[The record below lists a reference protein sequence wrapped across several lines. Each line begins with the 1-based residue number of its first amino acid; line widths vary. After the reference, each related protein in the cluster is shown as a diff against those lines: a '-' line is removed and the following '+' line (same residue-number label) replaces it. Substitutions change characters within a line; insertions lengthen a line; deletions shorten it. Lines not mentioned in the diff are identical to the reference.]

1 MRKEVSMFCQTK
13 YECAN
18 KVDSSYGVLAGN
30 SIYTW
35 ELAFLLAFALAIL
48 HTCDFT
54 ASVKLENSYRTSPL
68 ILNQI

>member
-13 YECAN
+13 YGCAS
-18 KVDSSYGVLAGN
+18 KVDLGYAVVAGN

-35 ELAFLLAFALAIL
+35 ELAFVLAFALGIVYI
-48 HTCDFT
+48 CGFT
-54 ASVKLENSYRTSPL
+54 ASVKLGNSYRTSPL